1 MFVHSSKN
9 ILLHFERQSVIVS
22 SSAKVVSTF
31 PFTTASQQLLKEA
44 AGTEEM
50 VVITSDELSA
60 YLPDAEILCSYT
72 IPVNWRTLA
81 PRLRWLQF
89 PGAGVDSLASTGLL
103 DKDSGVIVTTAA
115 GIHATTISEYV
126 FGSMLMF
133 NRNWPQMVRLQDE
146 HVWARSATWYHLGGR
161 ELAGQALGIVGL
173 GSIGRRIA
181 QLGHAFGMRVL
192 GTRRSIPNQGDH
204 EPDVDHIFPLE
215 QLHELLRLSDYVVI
229 AVPLTRETE
238 KLIGEGELRIMR
250 RNTYLVNIAR
260 GRVIDEKALIRAL
273 RERWIAGAGL
283 DVTEEEPLPSESPLY
298 SMPNVILTPH
308 ISGNSAH
315 YDTRLAALFADNLK
329 RFRTGQQLQNRY
341 DSSRGY

>member
-1 MFVHSSKN
+1 MT
-9 ILLHFERQSVIVS
+9 VS
-22 SSAKVVSTF
+22 SSLKVVSTF

-44 AGTEEM
+44 AATEA
-50 VVITSDELSA
+50 VVVTTADELSVHF
-60 YLPDAEILCSYT
+60 PDAEILCSDI
-72 IPVNWRTLA
+72 IPANWRTLA

-89 PGAGVDSLASTGLL
+89 PGAGVDSLATTGLL
-103 DKDSGVIVTTAA
+103 DANSDVLVTTAA
-115 GIHATTISEYV
+115 GVHAETISEYV

-161 ELAGQALGIVGL
+161 ELAGQTLGIIGL
-173 GSIGRRIA
+173 GNIGRRIA
-181 QLGHAFGMRVL
+181 QLGRAFGMRVL
-192 GTRRSIPNQGDH
+192 GTRRSIHNSGVQ
-204 EPDVDHIFPLE
+204 ESDVDRTFPPE

-229 AVPLTRETE
+229 SVPLTRETE
-238 KLIGEGELRIMR
+238 KLIGEIELRIMR
-250 RNTYLVNIAR
+250 PNTYLVNIAR
-260 GRVIDEKALIRAL
+260 GQVIDEQALISAL
-273 RERWIAGAGL
+273 REGWIAGAGL

-329 RFRTGQQLQNRY
+329 RYRSGQQLQNRY
-341 DSSRGY
+341 EPSRGY

>member
-1 MFVHSSKN
+1 
-9 ILLHFERQSVIVS
+9 
-22 SSAKVVSTF
+22 VSTF

-44 AGTEEM
+44 AATEA
-50 VVITSDELSA
+50 VVVTTADELSVHF
-60 YLPDAEILCSYT
+60 PDAEILCSDI
-72 IPVNWRTLA
+72 IPANWRTLA

-89 PGAGVDSLASTGLL
+89 PGAGVDSLATTGLL
-103 DKDSGVIVTTAA
+103 DANSDVLVTTAA
-115 GIHATTISEYV
+115 GVHAETISEYV

-161 ELAGQALGIVGL
+161 ELAGQTLGIIGL
-173 GSIGRRIA
+173 GNIGRRIA
-181 QLGHAFGMRVL
+181 QLGRAFGMRVL
-192 GTRRSIPNQGDH
+192 GTRHSIHYSGDQ
-204 EPDVDHIFPLE
+204 EPDVDQSFPPE

-229 AVPLTRETE
+229 SVPLTRETE
-238 KLIGEGELRIMR
+238 KLIGETELRIMR
-250 RNTYLVNIAR
+250 PNTYLVNIAR
-260 GRVIDEKALIRAL
+260 GQVIDEQALISAL
-273 RERWIAGAGL
+273 REGWIAGAGL

-329 RFRTGQQLQNRY
+329 RYRIGQQLQNRY
-341 DSSRGY
+341 EPSRGY